1 MTAPSGWS
9 GATTT
14 YTKSITDASSTSN
27 EAFNFGG
34 EFTTSDAAGCPFDG
48 LFHASD
54 GTTVPPVNPS
64 IFTATTSTYVSGTT
78 TYDSTYTLTPG
89 VHTFFLMALKQTET
103 LFSSQMTFT
112 ISCDASLIQD
122 PTGHATQQY
131 GTHDAGGGNIYQEFT
146 LAKYTSLNTACGISS
161 YAVSSSS
168 SSVVAFAKP
177 LQVIDTGTDLKI
189 RRTTFDTWFSYDF
202 YIFVYTDGGA

>member
-1 MTAPSGWS
+1 LNPPAEINENICLGCSYSDDGGTTTVGAMSEPFVLSVSCLMTAPSGWS

-14 YTKSITDASSTSN
+14 YTKSITDASTTSN

-78 TYDSTYTLTPG
+78 TYDSAYTLTPG
-89 VHTFFLMALKQTET
+89 VHTFFLMA
-103 LFSSQMTFT
+103 
-112 ISCDASLIQD
+112 
-122 PTGHATQQY
+122 
-131 GTHDAGGGNIYQEFT
+131 
-146 LAKYTSLNTACGISS
+146 
-161 YAVSSSS
+161 
-168 SSVVAFAKP
+168 
-177 LQVIDTGTDLKI
+177 
-189 RRTTFDTWFSYDF
+189 
-202 YIFVYTDGGA
+202 